1 MKPDGHLKLPGGSV
15 VWWETAQEGRPP
27 PLKCLTLPQLKCTHT
42 HVHSYAQTPTP
53 GLIHCSIIP
62 FPLYQ
67 KEKEKETKEE
77 GSEWRGWVGGE
88 IACFHDF
95 LPVHSRFCDPLSRTK
110 SWNSLPSFLSKFK
123 GNIESSSQNVKKD
136 KLWRLGSHLVT
147 GETQHCAGTNTMD
160 CLWNVCNRRLK
171 FLSCIFS
178 FKQFKFFT
186 I

>member
-1 MKPDGHLKLPGGSV
+1 MRDSPGG
-15 VWWETAQEGRPP
+15 ETAASEMLNPP
-27 PLKCLTLPQLKCTHT
+27 ATNMHTHT

-67 KEKEKETKEE
+67 KEREKETKEE

-88 IACFHDF
+88 IACFRDF
-95 LPVHSRFCDPLSRTK
+95 LPAHSRFCDPLSRTK

-123 GNIESSSQNVKKD
+123 GKIESSLQNVKKD

-147 GETQHCAGTNTMD
+147 GETQHCRYKHHVYEMCATEG
-160 CLWNVCNRRLK
+160 
-171 FLSCIFS
+171 
-178 FKQFKFFT
+178 
-186 I
+186 